1 MNDNLLILTNIKKTI
16 LRLEKFLE
24 NYSRNE
30 KVLKENIQ
38 KEMYELLKDGYMA
51 NSFKDSERITYQK
64 NMLVHIKMIDFYL
77 YTSHSKK
84 QISNKQYTTT
94 SKYLLDIF
102 ILIQGWIKS
111 EKEK

>member
-1 MNDNLLILTNIKKTI
+1 MNDNFLILTNIKKTI

-24 NYSRNE
+24 NYNRGE

-38 KEMYELLKDGYMA
+38 KEMYKLLKDTYMA
-51 NSFKDSERITYQK
+51 NTFKDTDRIKYQK
-64 NMLVHIKMIDFYL
+64 KMLVHIKMIDFYL

-84 QISNKQYTTT
+84 LISSKQYTTT

-111 EKEK
+111 EKI